1 MGVSWVSPPLSKFL
15 THGSNPPSTEKHLA
29 DVCTRVTAHVEFGVM
44 RLIFGVLFDAD
55 HGTENRFSIRGLG
68 EARWILSALPGPH
81 RQFSQNAIFERPP
94 KFT

>member
-1 MGVSWVSPPLSKFL
+1 MKRLFL
-15 THGSNPPSTEKHLA
+15 ENRRRRLLPQVTSRS
-29 DVCTRVTAHVEFGVM
+29 TRVTAHVEFGVM

-55 HGTENRFSIRGLG
+55 HGTENHFSIGGLG

-81 RQFSQNAIFERPP
+81 RQSSRNAIFERPP